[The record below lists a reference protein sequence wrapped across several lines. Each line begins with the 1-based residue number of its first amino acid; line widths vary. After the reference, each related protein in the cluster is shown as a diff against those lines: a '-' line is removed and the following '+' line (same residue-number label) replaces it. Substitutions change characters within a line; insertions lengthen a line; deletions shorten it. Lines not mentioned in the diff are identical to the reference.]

1 MKNSKHF
8 YAIFI
13 ILFSSSVITTI
24 SFAKTHIPYVD
35 VSGTWTIEGNPYII
49 DGHITVP
56 FVMMNLRHINLNHLE
71 ELKNYFTKIKRF
83 CELDVRKK
91 VLL

>member
-24 SFAKTHIPYVD
+24 SFAQTHIPYGD

-49 DGHITVP
+49 DGHI
-56 FVMMNLRHINLNHLE
+56 FVMMNHRLLNLIHLE

-83 CELDVRKK
+83 CELSCCKK
-91 VLL
+91 EGIL